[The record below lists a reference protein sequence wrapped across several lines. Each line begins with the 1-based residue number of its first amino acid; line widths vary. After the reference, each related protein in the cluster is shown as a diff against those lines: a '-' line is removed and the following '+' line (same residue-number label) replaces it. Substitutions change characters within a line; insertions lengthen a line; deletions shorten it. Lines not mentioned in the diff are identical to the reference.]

1 MLNNIEV
8 EIMKA
13 VIAEKPSVAKDIAA
27 ILGANSRK
35 DGYLEGNGY
44 KVTWA
49 FGHLV
54 ELAMPEVYGWEGFS
68 AAHLPMLPDTFKLVA
83 RQTREGKASKDDPG
97 VVKQLRI
104 IKDVFASCD
113 EIIVA
118 TDAGREG
125 ELIFRYIYEY
135 LGSRTPF
142 RRLWISSLT
151 DKAIREGFANL
162 RPGHDY
168 DTLHVSARCR
178 SEADWLVGLNAS
190 QALTVAAHGTYSLG
204 RVQTPTLKMICE
216 RYLENKHFVPQKYW
230 QLKVLSGKAGVQ
242 FGAWSD
248 GRYDDEGKA
257 AAALA
262 AVRSAGNLTVDKVQR
277 KEARQE
283 PPLLYDL
290 TALQKEA
297 NSKLG
302 FSADKT
308 LSIAQILYEK
318 KVMSYPRTG
327 SRYISEDVYDEMP
340 GRIALLGGYAP
351 LSSPS
356 KALGGKPLNK
366 RSVNDAKVTD
376 HHALIIT
383 ENLPGACTLS
393 EDEAKIYYLV
403 ASRMLEAFG
412 SACIKD
418 VTTAALSAAGVTF
431 TVRGSVVKDAGWRAV
446 RGEEKEEQDGDDEE
460 CAALPPLQ
468 DGEGLPLMEAEQ
480 VEKMTKPKPLHTES
494 SLLAAMETAGK
505 DIDDEEVRASM
516 KDTGIGT
523 PATRAAI
530 IETLFRREYIER
542 QRKSLVPTAKGL
554 AVYEVVKEKMISDV
568 AMTGKWEAALNGI
581 VDGRN
586 KPEAFRAA
594 IVQYT
599 KQITQELLAVQGDA
613 MRQAAASATPTVKCP
628 LCGGE
633 VRLYPKL
640 AKCQDEACGL
650 KVWREIA
657 GKKLSDKTLLDLL
670 VKGKTGTVKGFT
682 SKVGKKFDAALA
694 MKDGKMEFVFDTNSK
709 KRIR

>member
-1 MLNNIEV
+1 
-8 EIMKA
+8 MKA
-13 VIAEKPSVAKDIAA
+13 VIAEKPSVAKDIAV
-27 ILGANSRK
+27 ILGANTRK

-54 ELAMPEVYGWEGFS
+54 ELAMPEVYGWKGFD
-68 AAHLPMLPDTFKLVA
+68 AAHLPMLPDVFQLVA
-83 RQTREGKASKDDPG
+83 RQKREGKTAKDDPG
-97 VVKQLRI
+97 VLKQLRV
-104 IKDVFASCD
+104 IKEVFASCD

-190 QALTVAAHGTYSLG
+190 QALAVAAHGTYSLG
-204 RVQTPTLKMICE
+204 RVQTPTLKMVCE
-216 RYLENKHFVPQKYW
+216 RYLENKNFVPQKYW
-230 QLKVLSGKAGVQ
+230 QLKVLLEKAGVQ
-242 FGAWSD
+242 FGTWSD
-248 GRYDDEGKA
+248 DRYEEEGKA
-257 AAALA
+257 SAALA
-262 AVRSAGNLTVDKVQR
+262 AVRSAGILTVDKVQR

-308 LSIAQILYEK
+308 LSIAQSLYEK

-340 GRIALLGGYAP
+340 GRVALLAGYNL

-356 KALGGKPLNK
+356 KALAGKPLNK
-366 RSVNDAKVTD
+366 RSVNEAKVTD

-383 ENLPGACTLS
+383 ENLPGAGTLS
-393 EDEAKIYYLV
+393 DDEAKIYYLV

-412 SACIKD
+412 TACIKD

-431 TVRGSVVKDAGWRAV
+431 IVRGSVIKDAGWRAV
-446 RGEEKEEQDGDDEE
+446 RGEREDTDGDDEE

-468 DGEGLPLMEAEQ
+468 DGEVLPLVEAEQ

-505 DIDDEEVRASM
+505 DIDDEEARASM

-542 QRKSLVPTAKGL
+542 QKKSLVPTSKGL
-554 AVYEVVKEKMISDV
+554 AVYEVVKDKMISDV

-599 KQITQELLAVQGDA
+599 RQITQELLAVQGDA
-613 MRQAAASATPTVKCP
+613 MRQAAAPAVPTAKCP

-650 KVWREIA
+650 KVWRELA

-670 VKGKTGTVKGFT
+670 TKGKTGTVKGFT
-682 SKVGKKFDAALA
+682 SKAGKKFDAALA
-694 MKDGKMEFVFDTNSK
+694 LNDGKVEFVFAK
-709 KRIR
+709 KTKI

>member
-1 MLNNIEV
+1 
-8 EIMKA
+8 MKA
-13 VIAEKPSVAKDIAA
+13 VIAEKPSVAKDIAK
-27 ILGANSRK
+27 IVGAKSRK
-35 DGYLEGNGY
+35 DGYFEGNGY

-54 ELAMPEVYGWEGFS
+54 ELAMPEEYGWKGFD
-68 AAHLPMLPDTFKLVA
+68 AAHLPMLPTTFKLVV
-83 RQTREGKASKDDPG
+83 RQKRTGKTSAADPG
-97 VVKQLRI
+97 VVKQLKV
-104 IKDVFASCD
+104 IKDVFGSCD

-135 LGSRTPF
+135 IGCKTPF

-151 DKAIREGFANL
+151 DKAIREGFAHL
-162 RPGHDY
+162 RPGSTY

-190 QALTVAAHGTYSLG
+190 QALAVAAHGNYSLG
-204 RVQTPTLKMICE
+204 RVQTPTLRMICE

-230 QLKVLSGKAGVQ
+230 QLKAMTEKSGVKFV
-242 FGAWSD
+242 AWSD
-248 GRYDDEGKA
+248 TRYEEAGKA
-257 AAALA
+257 TAALT
-262 AVRSAGNLTVDKVQR
+262 AVRGDGSLQVDKVQR

-297 NSKLG
+297 NTKLN

-308 LSIAQILYEK
+308 LSIAQSLYEK

-340 GRIALLGGYAP
+340 GRVALLCGYSP

-356 KALGGKPLNK
+356 KALSGKPLNK
-366 RSVNDAKVTD
+366 RSVNDNKVTD
-376 HHALIIT
+376 HHALIVT
-383 ENLPGACTLS
+383 ENLPGPNTLTD
-393 EDEAKIYYLV
+393 DEEKIYHLV

-412 SACIKD
+412 TACIKD
-418 VTTAALSAAGVTF
+418 VTTAILVSAGMSF
-431 TVRGSVVKDAGWRAV
+431 TVRGSVVKEAGWRSV
-446 RGEEKEEQDGDDEE
+446 RGEREEPEGDDDE
-460 CAALPPLQ
+460 CASLPPLQ
-468 DGEGLPLMEAEQ
+468 EGEVLPLVTAEA
-480 VEKMTKPKPLHTES
+480 VEKQTKPKPLHTES

-542 QRKSLVPTAKGL
+542 QKKSLVPTAKGL
-554 AVYEVVKEKMISDV
+554 AVHEVVKDKMISDV

-581 VDGRN
+581 VDGRS
-586 KPEAFRAA
+586 KAEAFRAA

-599 KQITQELLAVQGDA
+599 KQITQELLAVQGDTL
-613 MRQAAASATPTVKCP
+613 RTASAQAVPTAKCP

-640 AKCQDEACGL
+640 AKCQNEACGL
-650 KVWREIA
+650 KI
-657 GKKLSDKTLLDLL
+657 
-670 VKGKTGTVKGFT
+670 
-682 SKVGKKFDAALA
+682 
-694 MKDGKMEFVFDTNSK
+694 
-709 KRIR
+709 

>member
-1 MLNNIEV
+1 
-8 EIMKA
+8 MKA
-13 VIAEKPSVAKDIAA
+13 VIAEKPSVAKDIAN
-27 ILGANSRK
+27 ILGARSNK

-54 ELAMPEVYGWEGFS
+54 ELAMPEDYGWEGFK
-68 AAHLPMLPDTFKLVA
+68 AENLPMIPDTFKLQP
-83 RQTREGKASKDDPG
+83 RQKREGKKMVKDAG
-97 VVKQLRI
+97 VLKQLKV
-104 IKDVFASCD
+104 IKEVFAEAD

-125 ELIFRYIYEY
+125 ELIFRYIYEF
-135 LGSRTPF
+135 LGCRTPF

-151 DKAIREGFANL
+151 DKAIKEGFAHL
-162 RPGHDY
+162 KPGSDY

-190 QALTVAAHGTYSLG
+190 TALTVAAHGNYSLG
-204 RVQTPTLKMICE
+204 RVQTPTLRMICE
-216 RYLENKHFVPQKYW
+216 RYLEHTHFVPQKYW
-230 QLKVLSGKAGVQ
+230 QLKVTSEKDGLTFS
-242 FGAWSD
+242 AWSD
-248 GRYDDEGKA
+248 NRYDEAGKA
-257 AAALA
+257 SAALST
-262 AVRSAGNLTVDKVQR
+262 VQSAGKLNVDQVQR
-277 KEARQE
+277 KETRQE

-308 LSIAQILYEK
+308 LSIAQSLYEK

-340 GRIALLGGYAP
+340 KRVAMLAGYAP

-356 KALGGKPLNK
+356 KALAGKTLNK

-376 HHALIIT
+376 HHALIVT
-383 ENLPGACTLS
+383 ENLPGNGLC
-393 EDEAKIYYLV
+393 EDEGKIYYLV

-412 SACIKD
+412 TVCIKD
-418 VTTAALSAAGVTF
+418 VTTAVLSAGGEKF
-431 TVRGSVVKDAGWRAV
+431 TVRGSVIKDAGWRAV
-446 RGEEKEEQDGDDEE
+446 RGEKEEAAEDGEE
-460 CAALPPLQ
+460 CASMPPLQ
-468 DGEGLPLMEAEQ
+468 EGEVLPLKSAEAA
-480 VEKMTKPKPLHTES
+480 EKQTKPKPLHTES

-516 KDTGIGT
+516 KETGIGT

-542 QRKSLVPTAKGL
+542 QKKSLVPTSKGL
-554 AVYEVVKEKMISDV
+554 AVYEVVKDKMISDV

-581 VDGRN
+581 VDGRS
-586 KPEAFRAA
+586 KAEAFRAA

-599 KQITQELLAVQGDA
+599 KQITQELLAVQGDTL
-613 MRQAAASATPTVKCP
+613 RTASASAIPTAKCP

-640 AKCQDEACGL
+640 AKCQNEACGL
-650 KVWREIA
+650 KIWREIA
-657 GKKLSDKTLLDLL
+657 GKKLSDKSLTELLA
-670 VKGKTGTVKGFT
+670 KGKTGSIKGFT
-682 SKVGKKFDAALA
+682 SKAGKKFEAVLVL
-694 MKDGKMEFVFDTNSK
+694 KDGKVEFVFKDK
-709 KRIR
+709 IK